1 MYHYVRDLKHS
12 RYPEINGLDVELFK
26 QQIQYI
32 IKHYKVIRMEELI
45 ESVLKKSIKL
55 PNNSLLLTFDD
66 AYKDHFEFVF
76 PILDELNIQ
85 GSFFPPAK
93 AIQEHKVLD
102 VNKIH
107 FILASVKD
115 KKQIVS
121 DIFSMLDKF
130 QVEHSLENNEYYYK
144 KLAIENRFDTAE
156 VIFIKRILQKELPEN
171 LRNIIVNS
179 LFNKYVSVD
188 ETSFSRELYMN
199 IDQLK
204 CMRRKGMYIGS
215 HGYNHNWLNTLSKE
229 KQKKEI
235 ELSIEFLE
243 KIGCNTENFAFC
255 YPYGAYNESLL
266 SVLKENRCSLALT
279 TQVGIANMD
288 KPLILPRLDTNDLP
302 KDKLANINEWTL
314 KSIND

>member
-1 MYHYVRDLKHS
+1 
-12 RYPEINGLDVELFK
+12 
-26 QQIQYI
+26 
-32 IKHYKVIRMEELI
+32 
-45 ESVLKKSIKL
+45 
-55 PNNSLLLTFDD
+55 
-66 AYKDHFEFVF
+66 
-76 PILDELNIQ
+76 
-85 GSFFPPAK
+85 
-93 AIQEHKVLD
+93 
-102 VNKIH
+102 H

-179 LFNKYVSVD
+179 LFNKYVSID

-215 HGYNHNWLNTLSKE
+215 HGYNHYWLNTLSKE